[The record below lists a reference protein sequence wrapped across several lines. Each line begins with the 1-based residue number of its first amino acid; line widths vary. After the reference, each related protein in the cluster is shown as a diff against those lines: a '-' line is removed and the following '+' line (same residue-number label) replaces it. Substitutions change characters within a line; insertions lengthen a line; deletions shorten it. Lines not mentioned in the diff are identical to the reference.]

1 MRKKINLTILIFLLG
16 LLKLS
21 AQYSETID
29 SGRPGQAIGANTIG
43 KNVFQIEAGMD
54 YSSKV
59 FITNSFFRY
68 AISDRFEVNSG
79 ITYNF
84 SDKNI
89 SAFSVGT
96 RINLYD
102 ADDFPIGVQ
111 VSYNIPIENLPN
123 SASVVFATSKSLTD
137 KLNLGLNLGTTISKN
152 TNALYVVN
160 LSYSVNDKI
169 GIFVEPYGTISN
181 NFEMN
186 FDTGISYLLNK
197 NLKLD
202 FLTSYG
208 LNNENGLLLSLGG
221 SWRTKN

>member
-1 MRKKINLTILIFLLG
+1 MINKINVTILMFILG
-16 LLKLS
+16 LLKIS

-29 SGRPGQAIGANTIG
+29 SGRPGQAIGADTAG

-59 FITNSFFRY
+59 FVPNSFFRY

-79 ITYNF
+79 FGYNI

-96 RINLYD
+96 RINLYKS
-102 ADDFPIGVQ
+102 DDFPIGVQ
-111 VSYNIPIENLPN
+111 ISYNIPIENLP
-123 SASVVFATSKSLTD
+123 SSTSVVFATSKSFTD
-137 KLNLGLNLGTTISKN
+137 KLDLGLNLGTTISKN
-152 TNALYVVN
+152 TNVLYVVN

-169 GIFVEPYGTISN
+169 GIFIEPYGTISN
-181 NFEMN
+181 NFELN

-202 FLTSYG
+202 FLTGYG
-208 LNNENGLLLSLGG
+208 LNNENGLLLSLGV
-221 SWRTKN
+221 SWRTK